1 MAIKI
6 TKNDESYNVILDNLL
21 DISSNDAS
29 IFCRKDNKEYFDVMS
44 TFGPELMNKIY
55 SDVTLDIPVLEYE
68 TTKLIENLRN
78 CENIDDVLKVMQK
91 RKDLINQHLKIL
103 KNDFKFGKEKLV
115 DLLEVEKQKSSSKWK
130 LFLNKAETIN
140 SESNIWSMYIGF
152 MFISLSTPND
162 DKKIYAPLF
171 LKEVN
176 IEFRNSNPFLVSDG
190 TIRKNEKLFYFLQNE
205 GFNLDVNVKH
215 EDMSIADVVHSIKVT
230 WSSRFEIEEDM
241 IAKHKKFA
249 YEDIKNEKVLFH
261 KGMILGIFQPLGGY
275 LRNRMIEIIENDH
288 INKILDVE
296 IDKNIYKK
304 CIDETISKKN
314 FGFLKITPTNFSQDK
329 AIVSSLNQNTIIWGP
344 PGTGKSQTIVNIL
357 SNILAYEK
365 TALVV
370 SQKRAALEVIQKRLG
385 SLSKF
390 GLFLLNSN
398 SINKEDFYGPL
409 KKYIDLIEHANKRKK
424 INTINIISDEETK
437 YVKLINQIS
446 KDQDSYDLF
455 ELNSVLEKNNIKYN
469 ESLFNNIRNI
479 STKNI
484 IFPENINWNG
494 NYLKQ
499 IKKANK
505 SHNINVNELNNW
517 ISELKG
523 FQGNIN
529 NFVEKI
535 KKFDN
540 HKILLITKLW
550 ELKQRI
556 ENNELIIKDEDIENF
571 IVHKTLS
578 KIKNFNKEKTD
589 LYKKFASVVRLSSMN
604 ISRFLKTFSQIIK
617 ELFPIIIT
625 TPDTDLS
632 QWKREEFDYAII
644 DECSQMFIE
653 KGLPVLYLAKIKI
666 LAGDDQQMRPSRWF
680 SARNQ
685 SDSIFGQSESLLEYA
700 KSLGVYKILLDKNY
714 RSNYASLMTFSSK
727 HFYDSKLDIIDLNIK
742 NKEFPIEVI
751 EANGIWENSKNDD
764 EIEIVINLAKENLNK
779 YKKIIILT
787 FNTPQMNII
796 QDLIFEKHQDLENAI
811 LNKKLLLKSI
821 ENIQGEE
828 ADLVIASVVYDKNA
842 KLHSTYIGRDS
853 GKHALNVA
861 ISRAKD
867 KMIIVKSIK
876 ADDITNTINNSDA
889 RIFKYWLRFLELS
902 KNEKDNYIDFSETSE
917 VKIDKTIEYSQLSLL
932 ISDYLKNEFADTN
945 IQITSD
951 YVVGTQK
958 IDLAIFENDD
968 YICGIKI
975 DDNDYQDDI
984 ENYINLCDKVK
995 FLNAKKYNVIL
1006 VDNLV
1011 WYAKKEDIVNKIRN
1025 ILNNQ

>member
-6 TKNDESYNVILDNLL
+6 TKDDETYNVILDNLL

-55 SDVTLDIPVLEYE
+55 NEVTLDIPVIEYE
-68 TTKLIENLRN
+68 TSRLIENLKT
-78 CENIDDVLKVMQK
+78 CENVDDVLRVMQK
-91 RKDLINQHLKIL
+91 RKDLVNQQL
-103 KNDFKFGKEKLV
+103 KNLRTDFTFAKEKLV

-130 LFLNKAETIN
+130 LFLNKAENIN

-152 MFISLSTPND
+152 MFITLSTPND

-176 IEFRNSNPFLVSDG
+176 IDFRNSNPFLVSDG

-215 EDMSIADVVHSIKVT
+215 EDMSIAQVIHSVKVT
-230 WSSRFEIEEDM
+230 WSSRFDIEEN
-241 IAKHKKFA
+241 IVAKHKKFA
-249 YEDIKNEKVLFH
+249 YEDIKNEKVAFH

-296 IDKNIYKK
+296 IDKNVYKK

-329 AIVSSLNQNTIIWGP
+329 AIVSALNQNTIIWGP

-357 SNILAYEK
+357 ANVLAYEK

-398 SINKEDFYGPL
+398 SINKEDFYEPL
-409 KKYIDLIEHANKRKK
+409 KKYIDLIEHSNKRKP
-424 INTINIISDEETK
+424 INTVNIISDEENK
-437 YVKLINQIS
+437 YVQLINQVAKNPNS
-446 KDQDSYDLF
+446 FELF
-455 ELNSVLEKNNIKYN
+455 ELNGILEANHIKYS
-469 ESLFNNIRNI
+469 EQLFNDLREHTSNLH
-479 STKNI
+479 
-484 IFPENINWNG
+484 FPENIKWNG
-494 NYLKQ
+494 NFIKQ
-499 IKKANK
+499 IKKENK
-505 SHNINVNELNNW
+505 RYKSQVDKLVNSLTE
-517 ISELKG
+517 IKG

-529 NFVEKI
+529 KFVELV

-540 HKILLITKLW
+540 HQILLIIKLW

-556 ENNELIIKDEDIENF
+556 ENADFVNLDKDIESF

-578 KIKNFNKEKTD
+578 KIKNFDQEKTNQ
-589 LYKKFASVVRLSSMN
+589 YKKFAAVVRLASMN
-604 ISRFLKTFSQIIK
+604 ISRFLKNFSAIIK

-632 QWKREEFDYAII
+632 EWKREEFDYAII

-680 SARNQ
+680 TARNQ

-700 KSLGVYKILLDKNY
+700 KSLGIYKILLDKNY

-727 HFYDSKLDIIDLNIK
+727 HFYDSKLDIIDLNTPE
-742 NKEFPIEVI
+742 KEFSIEVV
-751 EANGIWENSKNDD
+751 EAEGVWENSKNEQ
-764 EIEIVINLAKENLNK
+764 EIEIVIRLAQENLAK

-787 FNTPQMNII
+787 FNSPQMNFI
-796 QDLIFEKHQDLENAI
+796 QDLIFEKYPDLEEAI
-811 LNKKLLLKSI
+811 LNKQLMLKNI

-828 ADLVIASVVYDKNA
+828 ADLVIVSVVYDKNA

-867 KMIIVKSIK
+867 KMIVVKSIK
-876 ADDITNTINNSDA
+876 ADDIANTINNSDA
-889 RIFKYWLRFLELS
+889 RVFKYWLRFLELT
-902 KNEKDNYIDFSETSE
+902 KEEKDSYIDFKETEE
-917 VKIDKTIEYSQLSLL
+917 VLLEKTAEYSQLA
-932 ISDYLKNEFADTN
+932 ITITEALKNEFGN
-945 IQITSD
+945 SEVNVVSD

-958 IDLAIFENDD
+958 IDLAIFDGEK
-968 YICGIKI
+968 YVCGIKI
-975 DDNDYQDDI
+975 DDNDYKDNV
-984 ENYINLCDKVK
+984 ENYITLKDKVK
-995 FLNAKKYNVIL
+995 FLNAKNYNTFII
-1006 VDNLV
+1006 DNLA
-1011 WYAKKEDIVNKIRN
+1011 WYTQKQEVINKIKE
-1025 ILNNQ
+1025 LLEQK